1 MAVILN
7 TRATIGGFGF
17 STEGIT
23 QLWWAPQT
31 AGGSTADATDCL
43 ARFRAFWQALVAQIY
58 AGTTLTFDPTCIA
71 VEATTGALT
80 GAFAGTTPG
89 VVTGTA
95 AGDCL
100 PRQTQGLLR
109 IGTSTVVN
117 GRRVRGRLFIP
128 NPAEGAN
135 VLGTGPEAA
144 YQTAVTTAG
153 GGLFTPGTTTSM
165 PVIWHRPS
173 GAGAGASPL
182 ATSMSCAPTW
192 AVLRSRRS

>member
-7 TRATIGGFGF
+7 TRATIAGFGF
-17 STEGIT
+17 STPGIT
-23 QLWWAPQT
+23 QLWWSPQT

-43 ARFRAFWQALVAQIY
+43 ARFRAFWQAIVAQVY
-58 AGTTLTFDPTCIA
+58 AGTTFTFDPTCIA
-71 VEATTGALT
+71 VEATTGVLT
-80 GAFAGTTPG
+80 GAFAGTTPA

-109 IGTSTVVN
+109 MGTSTVIN

-144 YQTAVTTAG
+144 YTTAVTTAG
-153 GGLFTPGTTTSM
+153 GGLLVAGATTSM

-182 ATSMSCAPTW
+182 VTSFSASDTW
-192 AVLRSRRS
+192 ALLRSRRS